1 MLSMIVQSYA
11 CVSMQLLATM
21 QMRMDGGG
29 ALDAAEAGPE
39 HQMPRVA
46 LLFLTRGPMPHEPS
60 WRAFF
65 QAAGRH
71 TQGAA
76 HEVCDCTTAAP
87 LCGAVRLSWMMSI

>member
-1 MLSMIVQSYA
+1 MTV
-11 CVSMQLLATM
+11 
-21 QMRMDGGG
+21 DGGG
-29 ALDAAEAGPE
+29 AEEMAEAGPE
-39 HQMPRVA
+39 RQMPRVA

-76 HEVCDCTTAAP
+76 RQVCDCTTLWYSATVIKDA
-87 LCGAVRLSWMMSI
+87 GLSVGTCCSS